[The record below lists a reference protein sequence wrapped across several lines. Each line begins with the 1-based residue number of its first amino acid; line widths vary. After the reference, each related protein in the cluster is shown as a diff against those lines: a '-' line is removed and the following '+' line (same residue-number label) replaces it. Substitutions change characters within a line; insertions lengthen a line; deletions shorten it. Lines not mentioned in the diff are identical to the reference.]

1 LTNKQNHYISTE
13 EYELADKLEGKITE
27 VTGKITEEEIEINF
41 VQEEMFRLELEGVS
55 LLKVHF

>member
-1 LTNKQNHYISTE
+1 MTNKQNHYISTE

-27 VTGKITEEEIEINF
+27 VAGKITEEEVEINF